1 MAVLK
6 DLAAPVALVVE
17 KVQAAAAVHVAE
29 ERADLPAGLVVVDLV
44 VAVVIVPN
52 GLDGQTDC
60 Y

>member
-6 DLAAPVALVVE
+6 DLAAQAVRVVA
-17 KVQAAAAVHVAE
+17 KVPAAVADHVAA
-29 ERADLPAGLVVVDLV
+29 RADLPAGLVVVDLV